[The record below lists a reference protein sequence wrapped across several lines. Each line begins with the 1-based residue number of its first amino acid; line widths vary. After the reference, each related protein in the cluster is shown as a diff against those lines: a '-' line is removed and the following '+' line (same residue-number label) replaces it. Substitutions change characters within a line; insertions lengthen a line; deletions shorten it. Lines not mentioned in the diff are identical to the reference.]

1 LARLIDADGM
11 FHRCGSGALSLAYV
25 ASGRLIGYFEPHMNA
40 WDFSAGIL
48 LVTEAGGCSNDCLA
62 EDNALVDGAMVLAAA
77 AGVYEPLQA
86 IVNG

>member
-1 LARLIDADGM
+1 
-11 FHRCGSGALSLAYV
+11 
-25 ASGRLIGYFEPHMNA
+25 MNA
-40 WDFSAGIL
+40 WDFSGGIL

-62 EDNALVDGAMVLAAA
+62 EDNALVDGSMVLAHA